1 MNMKVVSSNG
11 YTIGDFQE
19 AFDKLTQNMENWKM
33 PIKATIRIAE
43 LTLMSEA
50 CTWFTGSELSQTNY
64 RGDGTMEVSAD
75 GYYMAVGA

>member
-1 MNMKVVSSNG
+1 MKMKVVSSNG

-33 PIKATIRIAE
+33 PIKSTIRIAE

-50 CTWFTGSELSQTNY
+50 CTWFTGSELTQTNY
-64 RGDGTMEVSAD
+64 NGDGTMEVSAD
-75 GYYMAVGA
+75 GYYIAIGA